1 MALSEEAKT
10 ARRAYQREYRKKHH
24 EHYLERMKEWR
35 AKNKDK
41 VRQHNINYWEKK
53 GRQLKENNDPM
64 NQFIKERCNLSS
76 ELSVSNKQLAQAFN
90 EWNNSSL
97 TTSQFSLQFKD
108 TAVELGLQK
117 KRTKYGMLWEGL
129 GLKNVTTLEGEE

>member
-1 MALSEEAKT
+1 MALSESALQ
-10 ARRAYQREYRKKHH
+10 AYREYKQKWRDRNKQHIHEYNKH
-24 EHYLERMKEWR
+24 WR
-35 AKNKDK
+35 DTHQENT
-41 VRQHNINYWEKK
+41 RRYRETYWERKA
-53 GRQLKENNDPM
+53 QTLNPM

-76 ELSVSNKQLAQAFN
+76 ELSTSNKQLAQAFN